1 MSPNP
6 APPPKHPGTLWHL
19 LGSVALLVAIGW
31 AGLRQD
37 ADQTRAWVIV
47 LVLMTAFA
55 VLNGHGI
62 TGVWRGILIDHR
74 NRMSLSRLQILAWTL
89 IVLSALV
96 TSILTNVRLGADAPL
111 EVIVPQP
118 LWILMGISAAAAFG
132 APALLGNKRSKE
144 ADPEEWRRTAHTL
157 MEQGNAAPL
166 AEDPSIVLRNRTVR
180 DARWSELL
188 KGDESGNAAAVDLG
202 KLQMFLF
209 TFVLACGYAA
219 ALYAMFQGDE
229 IVTALPAVEDG
240 MNVLL
245 GISQTGYLASKT
257 ANVSKA
263 QPGGYRSSE

>member
-1 MSPNP
+1 MSPNQ
-6 APPPKHPGTLWHL
+6 APPAKYPGSFLHL
-19 LGSVALLVAIGW
+19 AGSVVLLVAIAW

-37 ADQTRAWVIV
+37 VAQTRAWVVI

-62 TGVWRGILIDHR
+62 TGVWRGILIDNR

-89 IVLSALV
+89 VILSALV
-96 TSILTNVRLGADAPL
+96 TSVLANVRLGSDTPM
-111 EVIVPQP
+111 EVAIPQQ

-132 APALLGNKRSKE
+132 APALLGNKRPKL
-144 ADPEEWRRTAHTL
+144 ADPEERRRTAEAL

-166 AEDPSIVLRNRTVR
+166 EEDPSIVLRNPSIR

-188 KGDESGNAAAVDLG
+188 KGDESGNAATVDLG

-209 TFVLACGYAA
+209 TFILVCGYGA
-219 ALYAMFQGDE
+219 ALYAMFRQGE
-229 IVTALPAVEDG
+229 FVTSLPAVEDG

-257 ANVSKA
+257 TNVSKV
-263 QPGGYRSSE
+263 QPGGNGSSQ

>member
-1 MSPNP
+1 MLPESKTP
-6 APPPKHPGTLWHL
+6 AKHPGSVWHL
-19 LGSVALLVAIGW
+19 LGSVALLAAIGW
-31 AGLRQD
+31 AGLRPD
-37 ADQTRAWVIV
+37 ADQTRAWVIT

-55 VLNGHGI
+55 TLNGHGI
-62 TGVWRGILIDHR
+62 TGVWRGILIDNR

-111 EVIVPQP
+111 EVVVPQP
-118 LWILMGISAAAAFG
+118 LWILMGISTAAAFG
-132 APALLGNKRSKE
+132 APALLGNKRSKL
-144 ADPEEWRRTAHTL
+144 ADPEERRRTAETL

-166 AEDPSIVLRNRTVR
+166 EEDPSIVLRNPGIR

-188 KGDESGNAAAVDLG
+188 KGDESGNASTVDLG

-209 TFVLACGYAA
+209 TFILVCGYGA
-219 ALYAMFQGDE
+219 ALYAMFRRDE

-245 GISQTGYLASKT
+245 GISQTGYLASKV
-257 ANVSKA
+257 ANVSKV
-263 QPGGYRSSE
+263 QPGGSGNSQ